1 MDKLNIGGTKSA
13 NIDEKL
19 LILRVASL
27 FIVFNGLVNAYLDG
41 RIRGE

>member
-1 MDKLNIGGTKSA
+1 MDIGGTESA

-19 LILRVASL
+19 LILRVAPL
-27 FIVFNGLVNAYLDG
+27 FIVLNGLVNAYLDG